1 MFEVHG
7 PERKLRRLEGH
18 MIMDRPGRPG
28 PRSRGRE
35 IPAAPAEGGKIGNP
49 GIFGK
54 LPKGFSSSTMRA
66 CGLHKQSEGST
77 DPPEMAQVT
86 GFLNS
91 HPQKKT
97 SFWEKNPSVTRTV
110 HPGSRP
116 TTHFRNLTELT
127 TQPAVAAAPRAAA
140 QGEGENSRRP
150 LSPKIGDPGNFGK
163 SPNVPPT
170 SAMRPRRPHK
180 AAVKAVAGVEGGFSE
195 IVLFWWGANVCF

>member
-54 LPKGFSSSTMRA
+54 WPEGLSSSTMRT
-66 CGLHKQSEGST
+66 CGL
-77 DPPEMAQVT
+77 
-86 GFLNS
+86 
-91 HPQKKT
+91 
-97 SFWEKNPSVTRTV
+97 
-110 HPGSRP
+110 
-116 TTHFRNLTELT
+116 
-127 TQPAVAAAPRAAA
+127 
-140 QGEGENSRRP
+140 
-150 LSPKIGDPGNFGK
+150 
-163 SPNVPPT
+163 
-170 SAMRPRRPHK
+170 HK

-195 IVLFWWGANVCF
+195 MVLFWWGASVFLISQIS

>member
-35 IPAAPAEGGKIGNP
+35 IPAAPAEGGEIGNP

-54 LPKGFSSSTMRA
+54 LPKGLSSSTMRA

-86 GFLNS
+86 GFFEFPPS
-91 HPQKKT
+91 EKT
-97 SFWEKNPSVTRTV
+97 P
-110 HPGSRP
+110 H
-116 TTHFRNLTELT
+116 
-127 TQPAVAAAPRAAA
+127 
-140 QGEGENSRRP
+140 
-150 LSPKIGDPGNFGK
+150 FGK
-163 SPNVPPT
+163 KLKRDEN
-170 SAMRPRRPHK
+170 
-180 AAVKAVAGVEGGFSE
+180 
-195 IVLFWWGANVCF
+195 